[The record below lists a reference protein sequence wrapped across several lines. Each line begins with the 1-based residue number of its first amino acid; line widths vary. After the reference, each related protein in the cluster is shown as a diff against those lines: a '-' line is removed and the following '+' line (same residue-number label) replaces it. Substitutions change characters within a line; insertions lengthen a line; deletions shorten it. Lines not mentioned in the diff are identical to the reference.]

1 MKPNSAQELFIQ
13 QLSDLQEDAI
23 LNAVQTRLEQKEDPL
38 AIIEDAQEGMR
49 RVGLRYEQGEYFLSA
64 LIMAAEI
71 FREIMEIVQPV
82 VVETQKSS
90 TGSGIVLLGTVQGDI
105 HDIGKNII
113 SILASC
119 HGFIVHDLGV
129 DVPPEVFV
137 AQAEALKP
145 DLVGLSGLITA
156 SFDAMA
162 QTIALLRQV
171 EARIGRPMPIIIGGS
186 QIDEQICSYVGA
198 DYWVRS
204 AMDGILLF
212 QRLLPNPR

>member
-1 MKPNSAQELFIQ
+1 
-13 QLSDLQEDAI
+13 
-23 LNAVQTRLEQKEDPL
+23 
-38 AIIEDAQEGMR
+38 MR

-90 TGSGIVLLGTVQGDI
+90 TGSGIVLLGNGPGDI

-156 SFDAMA
+156 S
-162 QTIALLRQV
+162 LRCHGPDHRAPAPGRSTESGV
-171 EARIGRPMPIIIGGS
+171 PCLSSSAAARS
-186 QIDEQICSYVGA
+186 TN
-198 DYWVRS
+198 RS
-204 AMDGILLF
+204 ARTWAPTTGCAPPWTAFSSSSDFYPPPDECNCSG
-212 QRLLPNPR
+212 RSP

>member
-212 QRLLPNPR
+212 QRLLSTS

>member
-1 MKPNSAQELFIQ
+1 MTPNIAQEQFIQ
-13 QLSDLQEDAI
+13 QLSDLQEDEI
-23 LNAVQTRLEQKEDPL
+23 LNAVQSRLEQNEDPL

-49 RVGLRYEQGEYFLSA
+49 RVGLRYEQGEYYLSA

-71 FREIMEIVQPV
+71 FREVMEIVQPV
-82 VVETQKSS
+82 VETQISS
-90 TGSGIVLLGTVQGDI
+90 AGSGIILLGTVQGDI

-119 HGFIVHDLGV
+119 YGFFVHDLGV

-145 DLVGLSGLITA
+145 DLIGLSGLITA

-171 EARIGRPMPIIIGGS
+171 ETRTGRNMPIIIGGS
-186 QIDEQICSYVGA
+186 QIDEQICSFVGA

-212 QRLLPNPR
+212 QRLLPTG

>member
-212 QRLLPNPR
+212 QRLLPTS